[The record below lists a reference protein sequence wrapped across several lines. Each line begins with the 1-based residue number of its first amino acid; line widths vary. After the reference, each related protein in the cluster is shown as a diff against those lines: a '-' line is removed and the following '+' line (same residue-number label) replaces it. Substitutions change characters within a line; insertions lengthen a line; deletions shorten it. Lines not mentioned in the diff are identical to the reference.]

1 MDRSW
6 ADVIFWTVV
15 ITVIAITVI
24 ISGFILME
32 GFNPEYAPNVEV
44 HMCDY
49 KACCEDQT
57 DNYFDCDSDSSG
69 CPNVIPNWTHP
80 DCGGGG
86 P

>member
-1 MDRSW
+1 MNHFEGDK
-6 ADVIFWTVV
+6 VIWMAV
-15 ITVIAITVI
+15 ITVIALLIAGAGYVI
-24 ISGFILME
+24 MQEL
-32 GFNPEYAPNVEV
+32 NPEHAPNVEV

-57 DNYFDCDSDSSG
+57 DNCFDCDSTG

-80 DCGGGG
+80 NCREGG